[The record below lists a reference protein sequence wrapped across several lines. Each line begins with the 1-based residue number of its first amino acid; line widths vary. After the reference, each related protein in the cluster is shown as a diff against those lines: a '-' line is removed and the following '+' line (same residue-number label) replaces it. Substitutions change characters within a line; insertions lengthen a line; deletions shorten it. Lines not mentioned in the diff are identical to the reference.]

1 MLETLKMFDR
11 NLLLAINGTHSPFLD
26 VVMWQMSLTWP
37 TVLLVVL
44 SAIAIYRRYNLRKG
58 AEFLLGCAI
67 VLACTDLTANLVK
80 HEVKRYRPTHN
91 TEIQKKV
98 RTLKN
103 YYGGQYGFASGH
115 SSNNF
120 GVAAYIFLCFHW
132 MKIRNR
138 VWIFLLPL
146 LIVYSR
152 MYLGVHYPSDII
164 MGMLIGLFFGWLGF
178 RIINRHFLKFHEAAA

>member
-1 MLETLKMFDR
+1 MFDR
-11 NLLLAINGTHSPFLD
+11 DLLLAINSSHSPFMD
-26 VVMWQMSLTWP
+26 VVMWQLSQTWV
-37 TVLLVVL
+37 TVVVVMLAALV
-44 SAIAIYRRYNLRKG
+44 INRRYSLRKG
-58 AEFLLGCAI
+58 VEFLLGCAI

-91 TEIQKKV
+91 TEIQNQV

-120 GVAAYIFLCFHW
+120 GVAAYIFFCMHW
-132 MKIRNR
+132 MKMRQR
-138 VWIFLLPL
+138 AWIFLLPAL
-146 LIVYSR
+146 VVYSR

-164 MGMLIGLFFGWLGF
+164 MGMFIGLFFGWLGY
-178 RIINRHFLKFHEAAA
+178 RIVNRHFLKFNEQGT